1 MMTQIEQP
9 FALFAGTEYHANG
22 GIYDF
27 RAAYSTLPEAKEGG
41 IASHYAWYHVVDLRT
56 MKVVAES

>member
-1 MMTQIEQP
+1 MMTQIEHP

-27 RAAYSTLPEAKEGG
+27 RSSHPTLTEARKSGV
-41 IASHYAWYHVVDLRT
+41 ASQYAWYHVVDIRT